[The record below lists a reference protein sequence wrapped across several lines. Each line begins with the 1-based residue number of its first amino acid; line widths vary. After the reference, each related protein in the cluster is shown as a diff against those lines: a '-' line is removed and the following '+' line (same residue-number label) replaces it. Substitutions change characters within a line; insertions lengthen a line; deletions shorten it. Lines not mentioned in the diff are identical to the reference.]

1 MLTNFLLSQ
10 PLSWGMAIFA
20 FATTFSVPNDKREAD
35 RQAIRAHIES
45 VFQAYMKKDHA
56 TLRATHAKDWRGFI
70 RPSRTIIRGIDEYMR
85 AAESILSGPANFT
98 NYRILD
104 FDVVFNGD
112 VATVSYIADLE
123 WQFEG
128 VNYPDKLRV
137 LDVYAKEKGH
147 WNQTASNV
155 TTHPEA
161 SEAGRQQPQALTPS
175 QRRQLLADREKVW
188 RAYFTNDQ
196 KHLEAVIPPETIA
209 INAGEE
215 QWADRAA
222 ILAGAQQFAQSG
234 AKLVRLEFPRT
245 EIQVYGD
252 VAILYTTYLFEI
264 ESAGQRQSYA
274 GRGTEIF
281 VRRNGV
287 WVNSGWHL
295 DSGK

>member
-1 MLTNFLLSQ
+1 MLTDFLLLQ
-10 PLSWGMAIFA
+10 PLSWGLAIFTL
-20 FATTFSVPNDKREAD
+20 ATTFSAPNDKREAD
-35 RQAIRAHIES
+35 RQAVRAHIES
-45 VFQAYMKKDHA
+45 VFQ
-56 TLRATHAKDWRGFI
+56 
-70 RPSRTIIRGIDEYMR
+70 
-85 AAESILSGPANFT
+85 
-98 NYRILD
+98 
-104 FDVVFNGD
+104 
-112 VATVSYIADLE
+112 
-123 WQFEG
+123 
-128 VNYPDKLRV
+128 
-137 LDVYAKEKGH
+137 GH

-161 SEAGRQQPQALTPS
+161 SEASRQQPQTLTPS

-188 RAYFTNDQ
+188 RAYFGNDQ

-234 AKLVRLEFPRT
+234 AKLMRLEFPRT
-245 EIQVYGD
+245 EIQVYGN
-252 VAILYTTYLFEI
+252 VAILYITYLFEI

-281 VRRNGV
+281 VWRGGT
-287 WVNSGWHL
+287 WLNSGWHL

>member
-1 MLTNFLLSQ
+1 
-10 PLSWGMAIFA
+10 MAIFV
-20 FATTFSVPNDKREAD
+20 FAANFSARNGEREAGH
-35 RQAIRAHIES
+35 RAI
-45 VFQAYMKKDHA
+45 HA
-56 TLRATHAKDWRGFI
+56 RSD
-70 RPSRTIIRGIDEYMR
+70 
-85 AAESILSGPANFT
+85 
-98 NYRILD
+98 
-104 FDVVFNGD
+104 
-112 VATVSYIADLE
+112 IA
-123 WQFEG
+123 
-128 VNYPDKLRV
+128 
-137 LDVYAKEKGH
+137 
-147 WNQTASNV
+147 S
-155 TTHPEA
+155 
-161 SEAGRQQPQALTPS
+161 QQPQQLTPE

-196 KHLEAVIPPETIA
+196 KHLNAVIPPETIA

-252 VAILYTTYLFEI
+252 VAILYTTYLFEL
-264 ESAGQRQSYA
+264 ESEGQRQAYA